1 MTRNVIQY
9 LEQSAER
16 CPDKTA
22 FADLERSYTYRELL
36 DKARRI
42 GSFLAGK
49 IERGQGVPV
58 YMEKGAEA
66 IAAFMGIVYAGGFY
80 VMLDTQQPVPRLKQI
95 LDTLDA
101 KFVITRQAEAEAA
114 ESLGCAGNCFVYEDI
129 CETGIRKEEL
139 EQIKSGALDMDP
151 LYAVFT
157 SGSTGIPKGVLV
169 SHRSV
174 IDFIE
179 HFTEIFGITKEDV
192 IGNQAPF
199 DFDVSVKD
207 I

>member
-58 YMEKGAEA
+58 
-66 IAAFMGIVYAGGFY
+66 
-80 VMLDTQQPVPRLKQI
+80 
-95 LDTLDA
+95 
-101 KFVITRQAEAEAA
+101 
-114 ESLGCAGNCFVYEDI
+114 
-129 CETGIRKEEL
+129 
-139 EQIKSGALDMDP
+139 
-151 LYAVFT
+151 
-157 SGSTGIPKGVLV
+157 
-169 SHRSV
+169 
-174 IDFIE
+174 
-179 HFTEIFGITKEDV
+179 
-192 IGNQAPF
+192 
-199 DFDVSVKD
+199 
-207 I
+207 